1 MQSIHLKSLLPSSF
15 QLFPPYQS
23 RAYPA
28 GQHNNSYHNMARKF
42 FVGGNFKMNP
52 ISREEKRT
60 LVKTLNDADVDQSV
74 GLY

>member
-1 MQSIHLKSLLPSSF
+1 
-15 QLFPPYQS
+15 
-23 RAYPA
+23 
-28 GQHNNSYHNMARKF
+28 MARKF